1 MKKEGDVITGIEKEN
16 VPSTGK
22 YGYGVTSV
30 VFSSGGEFGVSCTQ
44 DSLIRI
50 FDVENEMKIL
60 GEINAGNLEAWTAC
74 MSPNDDVIA
83 AGSHTGAINF
93 YSVEKKEHLGV
104 RLETGNKLIMS
115 STFSPDGTKIASV
128 SYDGFMYIH
137 DISSAQLLVSFLV
150 FFRNYFELLRHIF
163 MSAVITQQ
171 SNHS

>member
-1 MKKEGDVITGIEKEN
+1 M
-16 VPSTGK
+16 
-22 YGYGVTSV
+22 
-30 VFSSGGEFGVSCTQ
+30 SCTQ

-50 FDVENEMKIL
+50 FDVENEMRIL

-137 DISSAQLLVSFLV
+137 DISSAQLLVSFLF

-163 MSAVITQQ
+163 MSTVITQQ